1 MPVPSLQTV
10 NERHL
15 RIGYKYYNIYHY
27 SRHFR
32 IGEIKMKQEKNEVF
46 DIRNYLVENDYPNG
60 LITMLDDYFT
70 NKTIS
75 REEIEEMMEQENF
88 AELVGNYQLRGAK
101 K

>member
-1 MPVPSLQTV
+1 
-10 NERHL
+10 
-15 RIGYKYYNIYHY
+15 
-27 SRHFR
+27 
-32 IGEIKMKQEKNEVF
+32 MKQEKNEVF

-60 LITMLDDYFT
+60 LIAMLDDYFT

-88 AELVGNYQLRGAK
+88 AELVDNYQLRGTQRELTFREVCK

>member
-1 MPVPSLQTV
+1 
-10 NERHL
+10 
-15 RIGYKYYNIYHY
+15 
-27 SRHFR
+27 
-32 IGEIKMKQEKNEVF
+32 MKQVKNEVF

-60 LITMLDDYFT
+60 LIAMLDDYFT

-88 AELVGNYQLRGAK
+88 AELVDNYKLRGTQRELTFREVCK

>member
-1 MPVPSLQTV
+1 MEKT
-10 NERHL
+10 E
-15 RIGYKYYNIYHY
+15 
-27 SRHFR
+27 
-32 IGEIKMKQEKNEVF
+32 MKQEKNEVF

-60 LITMLDDYFT
+60 LIAMLDDYFT

-88 AELVGNYQLRGAK
+88 AELVDNYQLRGTQRELTFREAK